1 VHLQDAETVHK
12 AQLRAA
18 IDERRPVA
26 DAVLDAADA
35 GRSTTRSVPRVGGL
49 VRLARVQPLGAL
61 LDVVFGR
68 SVGRSPRRSPLLSGS
83 RRAAFPS
90 ARSSTQS

>member
-1 VHLQDAETVHK
+1 MHLQDAETVHK

-68 SVGRSPRRSPLLSGS
+68 SVGRSPRRSPLLE
-83 RRAAFPS
+83 REQ
-90 ARSSTQS
+90 ARGVPVR

>member
-49 VRLARVQPLGAL
+49 VRLARVQPLGCAA
-61 LDVVFGR
+61 GR
-68 SVGRSPRRSPLLSGS
+68 GVRPVGRAITEKV
-83 RRAAFPS
+83 AALEREQ
-90 ARSSTQS
+90 ARGVPVR